1 MELLQILVQRKI
13 FKLFFFGKK
22 NSFGNLFSGHD
33 RLGDTM
39 GPYVNMKFSG
49 SSPEAA
55 EAVTPALTTMR
66 ARSSADRKTRAD
78 VFDGDTL

>member
-1 MELLQILVQRKI
+1 MKNNFFTI
-13 FKLFFFGKK
+13 FQK
-22 NSFGNLFSGHD
+22 SFGNLFSGND
-33 RLGDTM
+33 RIGDTM

-49 SSPEAA
+49 SSPETA

-66 ARSSADRKTRAD
+66 ARSNADRKSRAITD